1 MANWVGSY
9 KMTLQEGAGPKVAD
23 LLRQVENID
32 MPGCIKYNMAINGDT
47 IFGYEEW
54 ETKKHHED
62 SMQIPEVQA
71 LVAQALPFISGQPE
85 MMFEGEAI

>member
-9 KMTLQEGAGPKVAD
+9 KMQVKEGKGQEMAD
-23 LLRQVENID
+23 ILRQVSKID
-32 MPGCIKYNMAINGDT
+32 MPGCIKYNIAIRGDT

-62 SMQIPEVQA
+62 SMSIPEVKA
-71 LVAQALPFISGQPE
+71 LVQQAFPLMNGQPE